1 MSKLGQEHQHSTAPP
16 SDCLQYCTCHLQ
28 QTLTDFT
35 RSFVPWQ
42 QIWHNLEF
50 SFIYNQWITRKFYT
64 IKNINSWVNQHTW
77 KNIKGLKTFNFKW
90 NCSCICTATYSGCA
104 CTWRQLWFVAAFLP
118 QLQDAV
124 IPADGLPKNEQYRD
138 GGQAG
143 EQEHRPCSPYSHHTI
158 CPSHNLQNTRCWGL
172 CQCDA
177 LTRRSLCVPARQSQ
191 RRSSELSSTP
201 SQPATQGS
209 HMDRWLSTFCPPLAE
224 SPPVGLRRHNPGST
238 LTHYAF
244 STDRTHHPSYTC

>member
-1 MSKLGQEHQHSTAPP
+1 M
-16 SDCLQYCTCHLQ
+16 
-28 QTLTDFT
+28 
-35 RSFVPWQ
+35 
-42 QIWHNLEF
+42 
-50 SFIYNQWITRKFYT
+50 RKFYT

-158 CPSHNLQNTRCWGL
+158 CLSHNLQNTRCWGR

-177 LTRRSLCVPARQSQ
+177 LTRRSLCVPARPSQ

-224 SPPVGLRRHNPGST
+224 SPSVGLRRQPRINVNPLRILHWQDTPPFLHLLNTMCSVSPFAWRGSRE
-238 LTHYAF
+238 L
-244 STDRTHHPSYTC
+244 HHTSEDLWYDPE

>member
-1 MSKLGQEHQHSTAPP
+1 MSKLGQEHQHSTPLWLPAVLHMP
-16 SDCLQYCTCHLQ
+16 
-28 QTLTDFT
+28 FT
-35 RSFVPWQ
+35 ANLDGLYKVIWQ

-158 CPSHNLQNTRCWGL
+158 CPSHNL
-172 CQCDA
+172 
-177 LTRRSLCVPARQSQ
+177 
-191 RRSSELSSTP
+191 
-201 SQPATQGS
+201 
-209 HMDRWLSTFCPPLAE
+209 
-224 SPPVGLRRHNPGST
+224 
-238 LTHYAF
+238 
-244 STDRTHHPSYTC
+244 